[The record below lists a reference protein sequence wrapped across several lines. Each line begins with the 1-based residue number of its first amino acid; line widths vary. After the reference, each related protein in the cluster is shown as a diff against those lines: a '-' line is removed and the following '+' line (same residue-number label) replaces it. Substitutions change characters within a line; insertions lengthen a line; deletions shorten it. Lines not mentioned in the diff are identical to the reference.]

1 MLPDWLNEYLR
12 YTRGQRIGLYSLV
25 LLVVCVVLVN
35 IWHRVS
41 FMERATADL
50 IRFGP
55 SMLVF
60 EEQVAAQRA
69 EYGQWEHKKEHD
81 RFSAWRA
88 SAERFAFDPNTLDSA
103 GWVRLGFSP
112 KQSLS
117 ILRYRSKGATF
128 KSAEDLLRLFMV
140 DSALYLELRPYVT
153 IEQSTQQT
161 ERAPLPERKFAALP
175 MVDINLADTLE
186 LEELRGIGPA
196 FARRIYRYRE
206 RLGGFISPEQLLE
219 VYGMDSARYEGIL
232 PQVTLNV
239 DTIRPLNVNSADYT
253 GLIRHPYL
261 NKNQVRAII
270 RYREQHGEYRSVD
283 DLLRIH
289 LIGEKDLERLR
300 PYLTVRTD

>member
-12 YTRGQRIGLYSLV
+12 YTRGQRIGLYFLMLV
-25 LLVVCVVLVN
+25 VVCVILVN
-35 IWHRVS
+35 IWHRISFVDRVS
-41 FMERATADL
+41 ADL

-69 EYGQWEHKKEHD
+69 DDGQWEHNKYHD
-81 RFSAWRA
+81 RFSPSRA
-88 SAERFAFDPNTLDSA
+88 ATERFAFDPNTLDSA

-117 ILRYRSKGATF
+117 ILRYRSKGAYF
-128 KSAEDLLRLFMV
+128 RSAEDLLRLFMV

-153 IEQSTQQT
+153 IEQRVQPT
-161 ERAPLPERKFAALP
+161 EIPQLPERKEAALR

-196 FARRIYRYRE
+196 FARRIHRYRE
-206 RLGGFISPEQLLE
+206 RLGGFVSPEQLLE
-219 VYGMDSARYEGIL
+219 VYGMDSARYLGVL
-232 PQVTLNV
+232 PQLILNGDV
-239 DTIRPLNVNSADYT
+239 LRPLNVNTAEYT
-253 GLIRHPYL
+253 ELIRHPYL

-270 RYREQHGEYRSVD
+270 RYREQHGDYRSAD
-283 DLLRIH
+283 DLLGIH
-289 LIGEKDLERLR
+289 LIEQKDLERLR
-300 PYLTVRTD
+300 PYLTVSTD